1 MATFGTIEVYEE
13 MAKLLNSDPEWADK
27 GKAISYVMVYAYG
40 PPVDKNFF
48 VRFEAG
54 QVTEVREVASADEEP
69 VDFVL
74 TGAPEV
80 WRGVLDKTLNPT
92 AALTR
97 GQLKVKGKMTTLL
110 KHMSAFSY
118 VIDAMT
124 KIELT

>member
-27 GKAISYVMVYAYG
+27 GKAISYTMVYVYG
-40 PPVDKNFF
+40 PPDDKNFL
-48 VRFEAG
+48 VRFEEG
-54 QVTEVREVASADEEP
+54 QVTDVREVASAEEEP
-69 VDFVL
+69 ADFVL